1 MDPLRKHTL
10 NADTLKG
17 HKILIVDDAADNRFL
32 MNHYLRSLGSE
43 TCVASNGLE
52 ALQKISMGHFDL
64 IVMDLQMPVMDGYQA
79 ISELKS
85 ARHPV
90 PVIAVTANYF
100 SEARIRCH
108 KAGFKTCLQK
118 PIDRIRLLQ
127 EACDAILG

>member
-1 MDPLRKHTL
+1 MESVPKHAL
-10 NADTLKG
+10 NSETLKG
-17 HKILIVDDAADNRFL
+17 HKILIVDDAADNRFI

-43 TCVASNGLE
+43 TCVAANGLE
-52 ALQKISMGHFDL
+52 ALQKIAVGHYDL

-85 ARHPV
+85 ARYPV

-100 SEARIRCH
+100 SEAEVRCH

-118 PIDRIRLLQ
+118 PIDRNRLLQ
-127 EACDAILG
+127 EACEAILG